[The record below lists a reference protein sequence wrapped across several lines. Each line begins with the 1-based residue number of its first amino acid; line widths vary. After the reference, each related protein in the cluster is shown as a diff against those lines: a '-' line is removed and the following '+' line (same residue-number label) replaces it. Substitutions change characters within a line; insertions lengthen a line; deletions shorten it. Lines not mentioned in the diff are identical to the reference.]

1 MTPFEHKCFEAFAK
15 EKKEAFRDQRMPRR
29 IIIYEF
35 HKNQITNDII
45 HVSLKYFPYLKTY
58 PHPF

>member
-15 EKKEAFRDQRMPRR
+15 EKKEAFRDQRMPRH

-35 HKNQITNDII
+35 HKNEISNDII
-45 HVSLKYFPYLKTY
+45 HVSLK
-58 PHPF
+58 